1 MRSGRGSVWLV
12 MAGALLAGAGLVA
25 AGRGPL
31 ASPPRPR
38 MGRGGHLVRAGGSR
52 SGGPHRAA
60 AGRRPRQPGGS
71 SSPPCSSSSVARP
84 AVAFVQTV
92 ADGVSPRWLT
102 RLAHGAA
109 GLAVT
114 VGLAGPPV
122 PSDPAGTAVMEVLE
136 EPGSATSTTTTPT
149 TTTTT
154 TPTTTTP
161 SAPPPRTPPKVP
173 DAPPP
178 PIAAEEVVVAR
189 GDSFWSLAVEA
200 VAESSRPASVDAY
213 WRRLVELNRPRLVD
227 PANPDLLYPGQ
238 VLVLPPIALT

>member
-1 MRSGRGSVWLV
+1 M
-12 MAGALLAGAGLVA
+12 
-25 AGRGPL
+25 
-31 ASPPRPR
+31 
-38 MGRGGHLVRAGGSR
+38 
-52 SGGPHRAA
+52 
-60 AGRRPRQPGGS
+60 
-71 SSPPCSSSSVARP
+71 
-84 AVAFVQTV
+84 
-92 ADGVSPRWLT
+92 SPRWLT

-154 TPTTTTP
+154 TTTTTPTTTTTERSRP
-161 SAPPPRTPPKVP
+161 RAPLRRRPTR
-173 DAPPP
+173 APP

-200 VAESSRPASVDAY
+200 VAASSRPATVDAY

-238 VLVLPPIALT
+238 VLVLPPIP

>member
-1 MRSGRGSVWLV
+1 MRSGRGSVLLV
-12 MAGALLAGAGLVA
+12 MAAALLTGAGLVA

-31 ASPPRPR
+31 ASPP
-38 MGRGGHLVRAGGSR
+38 VRAWDDVNTWYEQVGAG
-52 SGGPHRAA
+52 AA
-60 AGRRPRQPGGS
+60 ALTALRLVAVLAAGWIVVATVLQLVGGTTRRRI
-71 SSPPCSSSSVARP
+71 
-84 AVAFVQTV
+84 VQRV

-154 TPTTTTP
+154 TT
-161 SAPPPRTPPKVP
+161 SAPPPRTPPAAP
-173 DAPPP
+173 DSPPP

-200 VAESSRPASVDAY
+200 VAASSRPATVDAY

-238 VLVLPPIALT
+238 VLVLPPIP

>member
-1 MRSGRGSVWLV
+1 MLQLV
-12 MAGALLAGAGLVA
+12 GGAT
-25 AGRGPL
+25 
-31 ASPPRPR
+31 
-38 MGRGGHLVRAGGSR
+38 
-52 SGGPHRAA
+52 
-60 AGRRPRQPGGS
+60 RRRI
-71 SSPPCSSSSVARP
+71 
-84 AVAFVQTV
+84 VQTV

-154 TPTTTTP
+154 TPTTTTT
-161 SAPPPRTPPKVP
+161 SAPPPRTPPKAP

-200 VAESSRPASVDAY
+200 VAASSRPASVDAY

-238 VLVLPPIALT
+238 VLVLPPMP

>member
-1 MRSGRGSVWLV
+1 MRSGRGPVWLV

-31 ASPPRPR
+31 ASPPV
-38 MGRGGHLVRAGGSR
+38 RGWDDVDTWYEQVGAG
-52 SGGPHRAA
+52 AA
-60 AGRRPRQPGGS
+60 ALTALRLVAVLGAGWIVVATVLQLVGGATRRR
-71 SSPPCSSSSVARP
+71 V
-84 AVAFVQTV
+84 VQRV

-149 TTTTT
+149 TTTTSADARPRAPLRRRPT
-154 TPTTTTP
+154 RPHRRSRPRRWSSPAVTPSGASPSRRSPHRVGPRPLTPTGVG
-161 SAPPPRTPPKVP
+161 S
-173 DAPPP
+173 
-178 PIAAEEVVVAR
+178 
-189 GDSFWSLAVEA
+189 WS
-200 VAESSRPASVDAY
+200 
-213 WRRLVELNRPRLVD
+213 
-227 PANPDLLYPGQ
+227 
-238 VLVLPPIALT
+238 

>member
-1 MRSGRGSVWLV
+1 MLQLV
-12 MAGALLAGAGLVA
+12 GGAT
-25 AGRGPL
+25 
-31 ASPPRPR
+31 
-38 MGRGGHLVRAGGSR
+38 
-52 SGGPHRAA
+52 
-60 AGRRPRQPGGS
+60 RRRI
-71 SSPPCSSSSVARP
+71 
-84 AVAFVQTV
+84 VQRV

-136 EPGSATSTTTTPT
+136 EPGSATSTTTTTPT
-149 TTTTT
+149 TTTT
-154 TPTTTTP
+154 
-161 SAPPPRTPPKVP
+161 SAPPPVTPPKAPV

-178 PIAAEEVVVAR
+178 PIAAEEVVVAP

-200 VAESSRPASVDAY
+200 VAASSRPATVDAY

-238 VLVLPPIALT
+238 VLVLPSIT